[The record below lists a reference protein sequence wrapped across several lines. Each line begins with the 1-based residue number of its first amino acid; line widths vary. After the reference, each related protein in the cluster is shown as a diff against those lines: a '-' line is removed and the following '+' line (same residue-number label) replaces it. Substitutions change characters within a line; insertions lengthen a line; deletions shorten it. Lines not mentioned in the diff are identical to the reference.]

1 VTCWGR
7 DLSLAAAA
15 GDAALAFIE
24 LGAVAIALAVLAR
37 LAGRWGLTAIPF
49 YLLAGLAVGEG
60 GLAPLDVS
68 ADFISLAGDI
78 GVLLLLLTLG
88 LEYTSDELRQ
98 GLRTG
103 VAPGLVDAA
112 TNFSPGFLAGVLLGW
127 EVEAALLLGGVC
139 WVAPRVLS
147 PRCSATWTASAIG
160 RPLRS
165 STCW

>member
-1 VTCWGR
+1 M
-7 DLSLAAAA
+7 
-15 GDAALAFIE
+15 I
-24 LGAVAIALAVLAR
+24 LGLAVLAR
-37 LAGRWGLTAIPF
+37 IAARMGLSPTPL

-103 VAPGLVDAA
+103 LAPGLVDAA
-112 TNFSPGFLAGVLLGW
+112 ANFTPGFLAGVLLGW
-127 EVEAALLLGGVC
+127 EAEAALLLGGVC
-139 WVAPRVLS
+139 WVSSQESS
-147 PRCSATWTASAIG
+147 PRCSVIWTASAIG
-160 RPLRS
+160 RPRPS